1 MLIGE
6 LEYDDLLENKN
17 LRVIG
22 TVDLNGTGHINATL
36 EEELDRTTFPFTAH
50 VIVSFFMF
58 FMAIIVINLQ
68 HMATLTEMKKNIA
81 LRK

>member
-17 LRVIG
+17 LVMNGNI
-22 TVDLNGTGHINATL
+22 TDVNGTQHINATL
-36 EEELDRTTFPFTAH
+36 EEQLDRTTFPFTAH

-58 FMAIIVINLQ
+58 FMAIIVINLLFGLAVTDVQ
-68 HMATLTEMKKNIA
+68 VM
-81 LRK
+81 